1 MKQDPKIRSMCHSK
15 TKPTK
20 LPIYINHSNLSLG
33 QVFAVHSNGSQ
44 TESKDSDQNNK
55 KLLYIFALYR
65 IMGWLGFVGYAK
77 L

>member
-15 TKPTK
+15 TKQTK

-33 QVFAVHSNGSQ
+33 KVFAVHSNGSQ
-44 TESKDSDQNNK
+44 TESKDSDQNYK
-55 KLLYIFALYR
+55 KFLYIFALYR
-65 IMGWLGFVGYAK
+65 IMGWFGFVGYAK